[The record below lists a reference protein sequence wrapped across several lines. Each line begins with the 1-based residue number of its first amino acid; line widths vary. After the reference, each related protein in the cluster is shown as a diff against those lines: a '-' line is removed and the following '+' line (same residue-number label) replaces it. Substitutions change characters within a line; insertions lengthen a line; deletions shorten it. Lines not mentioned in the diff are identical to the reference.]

1 MKKITYKSYCK
12 VNIGLQIHGQR
23 SDGYNT
29 IHTVFQELEF
39 HDTIKIEKSDKICE
53 FSCNVDWLRNDKSNL
68 CVKAWQ
74 AIVDQFKIG
83 GISINL
89 KKRIPPGSGLGG
101 GSSNAAAVLKGVSEL
116 YELELT
122 DDKIQSIAVAL
133 GADVPFFIK
142 GGTQV
147 GDGIGEILN
156 ELSKPI
162 RGYYLLVIPPIQLDT
177 AWAYSESKKSLDP
190 FSRNLT
196 SPAFSERR

>member
-74 AIVDQFKIG
+74 AIVDQFEIG

-89 KKRIPPGSGLGG
+89 KKRIPPE
-101 GSSNAAAVLKGVSEL
+101 VD
-116 YELELT
+116 LE
-122 DDKIQSIAVAL
+122 VAHL
-133 GADVPFFIK
+133 M
-142 GGTQV
+142 
-147 GDGIGEILN
+147 
-156 ELSKPI
+156 
-162 RGYYLLVIPPIQLDT
+162 QLQ
-177 AWAYSESKKSLDP
+177 Y
-190 FSRNLT
+190 
-196 SPAFSERR
+196 